1 MKKKLL
7 FIFTTILTL
16 SSYAQLL
23 NENFNYSTG
32 QLTANG
38 GGSNVSAGS
47 WTLIGGTVQL
57 NVVSGNLT
65 YPGYVSSNIGNR
77 LLTRDT
83 SASAEDAYT
92 SFTPV
97 SSGSIYYS
105 FLLNVADTIRML
117 DNTTAGDYMVAFLPS
132 NSTTTYTNRITFRK
146 GSVGNTF
153 NIGLRITSTGSTVV
167 VWSPANYTPGTT
179 YLIASQLVFIPG
191 AANDSAYLWVN
202 PVLNGTIPTPDVATV
217 QLGASTDPVDIG
229 RFAVRQ
235 SGGTPEAFID
245 GIRVGTTW
253 AASVLPVKLLN
264 FNANVQGKQTMLTWA
279 TASEVNNQ
287 GFEVQKSTD
296 GENFET
302 IGFVKGAGNANQV
315 KRYTFT
321 DENNAHAYYRLK
333 QVDFD
338 GQFEY
343 SNIVTV
349 EQADMVVS
357 LTPNP
362 FTNSIEVIGNSNI
375 TSVEIVDV
383 TGKTRIASIV
393 NGTHATIINT
403 EELSNGIYLM
413 RINNGITTIT
423 KRILK
428 H

>member
-1 MKKKLL
+1 MKKILL
-7 FIFTTILTL
+7 LGVTTILTL
-16 SSYAQLL
+16 VGYAQLL
-23 NENFNYSTG
+23 DENFSYAVG
-32 QLTANG
+32 QLTGNG
-38 GGSNVSAGS
+38 GGSNVSGGS

-57 NVVSGNLT
+57 NVVSGSLT
-65 YPGYVSSNIGNR
+65 YPGYISSNIGNR

-83 SASAEDAYT
+83 SASAEDSYT

-105 FLLNVADTIRML
+105 FLLNVTDTTRML
-117 DNTTAGDYMVAFLPS
+117 DNSLAGDYMVAFLPS
-132 NSTTTYTNRITFRK
+132 TSTTSYTNRITFKK

-179 YLIASQLVFIPG
+179 YLIASKLVFIPG
-191 AANDSAYLWVN
+191 TANDSAYLWVN
-202 PVLNGTIPTPDVATV
+202 PVLNGTIPTPDVAAV
-217 QLGASTDPVDIG
+217 QLGASTDPADIG
-229 RFAVRQ
+229 RFAIRQ

-253 AASVLPVKLLN
+253 TSSVLPVKLLN

-279 TASEVNNQ
+279 TSSEVNNQ
-287 GFEVQKSTD
+287 GFEIQKSAD

-343 SNIVTV
+343 SNIVVV
-349 EQADMVVS
+349 EQEEMLVA

-362 FTNSIEVIGNSNI
+362 FTNAIEVSGSNSI
-375 TSVEIVDV
+375 TNVEIVDV
-383 TGKTRIASIV
+383 TGKTRLATMV
-393 NGTHATIINT
+393 NGTRATINT
-403 EELSNGIYLM
+403 EDLSNGVYLM
-413 RINNGITTIT
+413 RINNGTATIT

>member
-1 MKKKLL
+1 MKKILL
-7 FIFTTILTL
+7 FAFTTILTL
-16 SSYAQLL
+16 VSYAQLL
-23 NENFNYSTG
+23 DENFNYSTG
-32 QLTANG
+32 QLTGNG
-38 GGSNVSAGS
+38 GGSNVSGGA

-57 NVVSGNLT
+57 NVVSGSLT

-92 SFTPV
+92 SFTPT

-105 FLLNVADTIRML
+105 FLLNVADTTRML
-117 DNTTAGDYMVAFLPS
+117 DNALAGDYMVAFLPS
-132 NSTTTYTNRITFRK
+132 TSTTSYTNRLTFRK

-217 QLGASTDPVDIG
+217 QLGASTDPVDVG

-235 SGGTPEAFID
+235 SGGTPESFID

-253 AASVLPVKLLN
+253 AASVLPVKLIN
-264 FNANVQGKQTMLTWA
+264 FNAQLQGKQTMLTWT

-287 GFEVQKSTD
+287 GFEIQKSAD

-343 SNIVTV
+343 SNIVAVGQAEITV
-349 EQADMVVS
+349 A

-362 FTNSIEVIGNSNI
+362 FNNSIEVNGNSNI
-375 TSVEIVDV
+375 TSVEIIDV
-383 TGKTRIASIV
+383 TGKTRLATMV
-393 NGTHATIINT
+393 NGTQAAINT
-403 EELSNGIYLM
+403 EDLSNGIYLM
-413 RINNGITTIT
+413 RINNGTTSIT

-428 H
+428 Q